1 MSMKSEMKP
10 LKKNVGLTFDEDL
23 VLRLKELADE
33 DERSLSQYINKV
45 LREHVQRVEKKRAEA
60 EERQRDAGKES

>member
-10 LKKNVGLTFDEDL
+10 LKKNVGLTLDEDL

>member
-1 MSMKSEMKP
+1 MKSEMKP
-10 LKKNVGLTFDEDL
+10 LKKNVGLTLDEDL

>member
-10 LKKNVGLTFDEDL
+10 LKKNVGLTLDEDL

-45 LREHVQRVEKKRAEA
+45 LRAHVQRVEKKRAEA